1 MKTAVFA
8 VTVAALSS
16 AAMLPASA
24 GDREWA
30 TAGKVLTGVAV
41 AGVLADAFRPHYE
54 PPVVYTTVSAPAPV
68 VYAPACPPTTVVYEA
83 PAPVCYTPAPRVVYV
98 PAPVVYGRPVVY
110 GGHWHGPHA
119 VHGHYE
125 GRRW

>member
-41 AGVLADAFRPHYE
+41 AGVLADAFRPHYA
-54 PPVVYTTVSAPAPV
+54 PPVVYTTVSA
-68 VYAPACPPTTVVYEA
+68 
-83 PAPVCYTPAPRVVYV
+83 PAPRVVYV
-98 PAPVVYGRPVVY
+98 PAPVVYARPVVY

-119 VHGHYE
+119 VCGHYE